1 MKVIPGRKKG
11 LGFFLQLFVVYFLTS
26 SYHLLA
32 MKKKLIVGEFNEPY
46 PPLMDGVGQVVKNYS
61 ECLIN
66 EHDYDVR
73 VLTTISSKEIHL
85 AKDDPEYVMRAVM
98 HPVPG
103 LGPYGI
109 VTFPDGLK
117 KKINEIDFDIIHT
130 HSPFFLGQFAEK
142 IVKRRR
148 IPLVTTFH
156 SQFKKDIKAFTKS
169 DMLAGL
175 VTKYLIKH
183 YNKADAVLV
192 PNTNSVDVLRSYG
205 YKGDV
210 RILLNATDMK
220 VPAEEDLEKQKID
233 GYDLI
238 KRIKLSPPTNKPILL
253 FIGQHREEK
262 NLSLLINSLRKL
274 KDRNIPFYMVFV
286 GEGPGKKQYEEMV
299 ENLKLSEDVVFLG
312 KITDRYLIKCLYAIS
327 TLFLFPSLYD
337 TSSLVPREASAYS
350 LPLIYINGAAT
361 AEGIIDGENG
371 FLSEN
376 NADAY
381 SKKIEEVLLN
391 KEIRI
396 KAGVGAKKLLYRS
409 FSDAADDV
417 SNIYQELIE
426 KYSKMN

>member
-1 MKVIPGRKKG
+1 MKVIPGRKKNG

-32 MKKKLIVGEFNEPY
+32 MKKKLIVGEFNESY

-238 KRIKLSPPTNKPILL
+238 KKIKLSPPPTNKPILL

-371 FLSEN
+371 FLFEPQNARELSEKLL
-376 NADAY
+376 AVY
-381 SKKIEEVLLN
+381 GMSSEEKKHIREKALKTALKYDREAV
-391 KEIRI
+391 KEI
-396 KAGVGAKKLLYRS
+396 LLKV
-409 FSDAADDV
+409 FSE
-417 SNIYQELIE
+417 I
-426 KYSKMN
+426 